1 MKSFI
6 SELTD
11 QQKQILKSKCHR
23 MYSGN
28 VFLLFGVFGIN
39 ISTDTT
45 ADGSSTQ
52 PDDNMDGIPQLLYYA
67 ERLLEDT
74 LLSH

>member
-1 MKSFI
+1 
-6 SELTD
+6 
-11 QQKQILKSKCHR
+11 

-28 VFLLFGVFGIN
+28 FLLLFGVFGVN

-67 ERLLEDT
+67 ERLLEDA
-74 LLSH
+74 LLSHW